1 MTRTRRSASAAILC
15 LCICAFFPPHLRAE
29 EVVDNDFGYA
39 LDLPEGFAVAEYTE
53 DGMAY
58 RFRHERFPMSFILRL
73 YADGSYDGAESA
85 LAGTLG
91 RLSASCDMDRL
102 VWQDAECAVASFEMI
117 LPDASAPSRGWGAGI
132 VLPESGAPL
141 VLLCYADSES
151 AEQYEPVVISAL
163 NSLAVGRGG
172 FRSPGI
178 MTSYAFPGAGAWT
191 VELFPAG
198 RRVETQIDA
207 EDAAAAQF
215 VVACEFSVLRLY
227 ASDARW
233 REAWQRYYRMIFR
246 DGFGRLRQAA
256 SDIQTALMPLAR
268 RKDAKNP
275 EAALNGL
282 LLSWAQGFEYK
293 RDAGSDDSPD
303 FTDVVSTMLG
313 AGSDCDSR
321 SLLLCILLEGMGVRT
336 ALFVSREYSH
346 AVYGAALDVPGAKIA
361 AGGAD
366 FLLCET
372 TARGVRPGMVA
383 QDMSDTAKWIP
394 VLLP

>member
-1 MTRTRRSASAAILC
+1 MTRIRRCPAAVIFCLFVCAS
-15 LCICAFFPPHLRAE
+15 FPARLPAE
-29 EVVDNDFGYA
+29 EIIDNDFGYA
-39 LDLPEGFAVAEYTE
+39 LDLPEGFSVAEYTE

-58 RFRHERFPMSFILRL
+58 RFRHERFPVSFILRL
-73 YADGSYDGAESA
+73 YADGSYVGAEPA
-85 LAGTLG
+85 LAGTLE

-102 VWQDAECAVASFEMI
+102 VWQNAECAVASFEMV
-117 LPDASAPSRGWGAGI
+117 LPGARMPSRGWGAAA
-132 VLPESGAPL
+132 VLPGNGAVL

-151 AEQYEPVVISAL
+151 AEQYEPVIISSL
-163 NSLAVGRGG
+163 NSLAVDRGSL
-172 FRSPGI
+172 RSPGI
-178 MTSYAFPGAGAWT
+178 MTSYAFPGAGART

-198 RRVETQIDA
+198 QRVETQIDA

-233 REAWQRYYRMIFR
+233 REAWRRYYRAIFR
-246 DGFGRLRQAA
+246 DGFGRLRRAAFDIQAA
-256 SDIQTALMPLAR
+256 LLPLAR
-268 RKDAKNP
+268 RKNAKNP

-282 LLSWAQGFEYK
+282 LLAWAQEFEY
-293 RDAGSDDSPD
+293 RREAASADSPD

-321 SLLLCILLEGMGVRT
+321 SLLLCILLEGSGVRT

-346 AVYGAALDVPGAKIA
+346 AMYGAALDVPGAKIA
-361 AGGAD
+361 ADGTD

-383 QDMSDTAKWIP
+383 QDMSDTEKWLP